1 MNSPNLNPKTMSP
14 DLAAQLARLGLKATA
29 QDLDDFL
36 ARATQKRWSPRQQLE
51 EIAHGETEARAQRG
65 LEARLRQAH
74 LGRFRPMAD
83 FDWHWPKRI
92 DRALIER
99 AFTLDFIAEARNLVL
114 MGANGVGKTMIAKNL
129 AHQAVVAGHTVWFR
143 SAAELLADLGAAD
156 SPHARRRKLKT
167 MARPQLLVIDEVG
180 YLSYDSQAADLLYE
194 IVNLRYERRSLLLT
208 TNRAFKDWNTV
219 FPNSTVISTLLDRLT
234 HHADVTL
241 VEGQSYRVRESE
253 QEAAARTA
261 RAGKH

>member
-1 MNSPNLNPKTMSP
+1 MNSLNPNLKTIPSS
-14 DLAAQLARLGLKATA
+14 DLAAQLARLGLKVTA
-29 QDLDDFL
+29 QELDDFL

-51 EIAHGETEARAQRG
+51 EIARGEIEARAQRG
-65 LEARLRQAH
+65 LEARLRQAR
-74 LGRFRPMAD
+74 LGRFRSMAD
-83 FDWHWPKRI
+83 FDWHWPKKI

-129 AHQAVVAGHTVWFR
+129 AYQAVVAGHTVWFR

-167 MARPQLLVIDEVG
+167 LARPQLLVIDEVG

-219 FPNSTVISTLLDRLT
+219 FPNSTVISALLDRLT
-234 HHADVTL
+234 HHAEVTL
-241 VEGQSYRVRESE
+241 IDGQSYRVRESE

-261 RAGKH
+261 RAKH